1 MDPQRTLTDLNP
13 AQAGDAEPLGSLLR
27 PDRLSQWAWT
37 LGYTALL
44 SMLSVFRY
52 HVWLAAGYDL
62 GLFRQGL
69 WLIMHKGLLAAS
81 TYTGHPILADGA
93 SYILVLLAPVYQVG
107 GVGLL
112 LVLQAFA
119 FGLGYVFIR
128 RIAEQVGV
136 SDKWAHVA
144 GVIYLLYPTVL
155 GANLFDFHP
164 DAFGIPILLALIWA
178 ALAENWLAYGVLLVA
193 SLLVKDT
200 VPILLLGTGIVL
212 VIQRRTGWGIAT
224 LIAAALGYG
233 ADAYWLLPQLTHG
246 AVSPGAALYGPF
258 GIVLSHPQHLLAWV
272 RSLHDWEYLVWMF
285 GPVAALAAAA
295 RRRALNPW
303 WIPVLL
309 FLEVNL
315 LSPSAAMTSPFNEMS
330 VLVVPFVFVA
340 ALIGLRAHRVPAR
353 RLTSGVAA
361 IATAF
366 FLVFTWH
373 DYHVNWTLQPS
384 NASALAQAAALIPR
398 DAPVVAPN
406 FAAAHL
412 ADRAEEWLP
421 ASAGA
426 LPRGTYILLDP
437 AATTRVTPPSVYA
450 GYLRIVSNK
459 ANAVTVYSQSQVTLY
474 RLLRPV
480 THP

>member
-13 AQAGDAEPLGSLLR
+13 GYEADAEPLGSLLR

-44 SMLSVFRY
+44 SMLSVLRY
-52 HVWLAAGYDL
+52 HIWLAAGYDL

-69 WLIMHKGLLAAS
+69 WLIIHKGLLAAS

-119 FGLGYVFIR
+119 FGLGYFFIR
-128 RIAEQVGV
+128 RIAEQIGV
-136 SDKWAHVA
+136 ADRWAHVA
-144 GVIYLLYPTVL
+144 GVLYLLYPTVL

-164 DAFGIPILLALIWA
+164 DAFGIPILLALVWA
-178 ALAENWLAYGVLLVA
+178 ALAENWVAYGVLLVA

-212 VIQRRTGWGIAT
+212 LIQRRIGWGVAT

-233 ADAYWLLPQLTHG
+233 VDAYWLLPQLTAG
-246 AVSPGAALYGPF
+246 AVSPGGSLYGPL

-285 GPVAALAAAA
+285 GPVAALAVVA
-295 RRRALNPW
+295 RRKALNPW

-340 ALIGLRAHRVPAR
+340 AVVGLKADGAPTR
-353 RLTSGVAA
+353 RLTSSAGA
-361 IATAF
+361 IAAAF
-366 FLVFTWH
+366 FIVFAWH
-373 DYHVNWTLQPS
+373 DYHVNWIPQPS
-384 NASALAQAAALIPR
+384 NASALAQATALIPKG
-398 DAPVVAPN
+398 APVVAPN

-412 ADRAEEWLP
+412 ADRTQEWLP
-421 ASAGA
+421 ASARA
-426 LPRGTYILLDP
+426 LPQGTYILIDP
-437 AATTRVTPPSVYA
+437 AATTGVTPQSVYA
-450 GYLRIVSNK
+450 QYQQLVSDK
-459 ANAVTVYSQSQVTLY
+459 ANAAVVFSQAQVTVY

-480 THP
+480 AHP